1 MELTIK
7 IDAPDIVEAINN
19 LAHSINNFS
28 ATGNCVSE
36 LIEKSVE
43 VHNKPTVTLEE
54 VRGHLAELAKTGKQA
69 EVKELLK
76 KYNVSRLTDIPPD
89 RLEEIWEDAKSL

>member
-7 IDAPDIVEAINN
+7 IDAPQIVEAINN

-43 VHNKPTVTLEE
+43 IHNKPSVSMEE
-54 VRGHLAELAKTGKQA
+54 VRGLLSELAKTGKQT
-69 EVKELLK
+69 EVKALLS
-76 KYNVSRLTDIPPD
+76 KYNVSRLTDIPTD
-89 RLEEIWEDAKSL
+89 RLAEIWEDAQKI

>member
-1 MELTIK
+1 MEFTLK
-7 IDAPDIVEAINN
+7 IDAPQIVEAINN

-43 VHNKPTVTLEE
+43 IHNKVTMEE
-54 VRGHLAELAKTGKQA
+54 VRGRLSELAKTGKQT
-69 EVKELLK
+69 EVKALLS
-76 KYNVSRLTDIPPD
+76 KYNVSRLTDIPED
-89 RLEEIWEDAKSL
+89 RLNEIWEDSKSL

>member
-1 MELTIK
+1 MEFTLK
-7 IDAPDIVEAINN
+7 IDAPQIVEAINN

-43 VHNKPTVTLEE
+43 IHKKVTMEE
-54 VRGHLAELAKTGKQA
+54 VRERLSELAKTGKQT
-69 EVKELLK
+69 EVKALLS
-76 KYNVSRLTDIPPD
+76 KYNVSRLTDIPDD
-89 RLEEIWEDAKSL
+89 RLNEIWEDSKSL

>member
-7 IDAPDIVEAINN
+7 IEALQIVEAINN

-28 ATGNCVSE
+28 ATGNCVNE

-43 VHNKPTVTLEE
+43 IHNKVTMEE
-54 VRGHLAELAKTGKQA
+54 VRGLLSDLAKTGKQT
-69 EVKELLK
+69 EVKALLG

>member
-7 IDAPDIVEAINN
+7 IEALQIVEAINN

-43 VHNKPTVTLEE
+43 IHNKVTMEE
-54 VRGHLAELAKTGKQA
+54 VRGRLSELAKTGKQT
-69 EVKELLK
+69 EVKALLS
-76 KYNVSRLTDIPPD
+76 KYNVSRLTDIPED
-89 RLEEIWEDAKSL
+89 KLNEIWEDAKSL